1 MPNTKSAIRRV
12 RRVNTQ
18 TSVNKIRKNKYKS
31 IIRKINLLIEA
42 KKKEETVKLLPKLN
56 SQLMKIAKVGVI
68 KKETAS
74 RKISRLTK
82 KINKL

>member
-1 MPNTKSAIRRV
+1 MPNTKSAVRRV

-18 TSVNKIRKNKYKS
+18 TSVNKIRKSKYKS
-31 IIRKINLLIEA
+31 IIREINLLIEA
-42 KKKEETVKLLPKLN
+42 KKKKETIKLLPKLN

>member
-18 TSVNKIRKNKYKS
+18 TSVNRIRKNKYKS

-56 SQLMKIAKVGVI
+56 SQL
-68 KKETAS
+68 
-74 RKISRLTK
+74 
-82 KINKL
+82 